1 MTTQLKV
8 FRAAEDEFEDL
19 EMQEPS
25 VRVRLGDLLPLVAMA
40 QRMNF
45 IWVKDFL
52 DDVHRRGIL
61 APGVDLHVH
70 RFRSTQPRRQVG
82 GRVDGD
88 DMAEFDDDRLLCV
101 RSEAERECY
110 RCHCKS
116 CESHDSS
123 IPLRGAAS

>member
-8 FRAAEDEFEDL
+8 FRATDDEFEDL

-52 DDVHRRGIL
+52 DDEVTITE
-61 APGVDLHVH
+61 DLHEVLQS
-70 RFRSTQPRRQVG
+70 FRGCRPNAG
-82 GRVDGD
+82 
-88 DMAEFDDDRLLCV
+88 
-101 RSEAERECY
+101 
-110 RCHCKS
+110 
-116 CESHDSS
+116 
-123 IPLRGAAS
+123 